1 MVMED
6 RSHTADTGAPAFAEV
21 LRDFCQR
28 MELDHA
34 ALGVYLPNNEKLHAY
49 STYPEDFLKHY
60 EENALWEN
68 DPTIDCAKNSILPC
82 DLSRM
87 SDHAGFIPIFVDS
100 ERFGIPRNGM
110 SFPIHAP
117 DGAWGVFN
125 VLKKCTESEWNRL
138 IARKAP
144 NFHFFAMHLFDSACS
159 SIRGCSA
166 PVGDVLPA
174 RLTERELEMLRYVSR
189 GLSSAQISHEMK
201 TSQRITEQ
209 TLKAAALKMQAVSPE
224 HAAARAEGLGL
235 F

>member
-1 MVMED
+1 MAMED
-6 RSHTADTGAPAFAEV
+6 RSNTADVGAPAFAEI

-34 ALGVYLPNNEKLHAY
+34 ALGIFLPDNDKLHAY
-49 STYPEDFLKHY
+49 STYPAEFLQYY
-60 EENALWEN
+60 EENGLWEK
-68 DPTIDCAKNSILPC
+68 DPTIDCAKNSVLPC

-87 SDHAGFIPIFVDS
+87 ADHAGFIPIFVDC

-144 NFHFFAMHLFDSACS
+144 NFHFFGMHLFDSGCA
-159 SIRGCSA
+159 SIRGCST
-166 PVGDVLPA
+166 PVSDVLPA
-174 RLTERELEMLRYVSR
+174 RLTDRELEMLRHISQ
-189 GLSSAQISHEMK
+189 GLTPTQIAHEMSV
-201 TSQRITEQ
+201 SQRVTNQ